1 MSEDNI
7 NPKSPAASSDSRKRR
22 RSIDKAPEDADLGAP
37 MEKALHESSE
47 DSKRAYAGMY
57 VPKEV
62 TESSS
67 GKDSDNTPPGDD
79 IDVIIEN
86 VKKASAEVIPQRRS
100 LKGLVW
106 LADITLEKPNLD
118 SVIDAWV
125 IQQSK
130 ALQDITNKIVVYF
143 PRKSLKAPK
152 STYSYSET

>member
-7 NPKSPAASSDSRKRR
+7 NSTSPAASSDSRKRQ

-37 MEKALHESSE
+37 MEKTHHKSSE

-67 GKDSDNTPPGDD
+67 DKDSDNTLPRDD

-86 VKKASAEVIPQRRS
+86 VKKSLNRGHPTTSKSRRDGVAHGHHS
-100 LKGLVW
+100 
-106 LADITLEKPNLD
+106 
-118 SVIDAWV
+118 
-125 IQQSK
+125 
-130 ALQDITNKIVVYF
+130 
-143 PRKSLKAPK
+143 
-152 STYSYSET
+152 